1 MQIYKIINCLNSKIY
16 IGKDTSSDPNYYGS
30 GVIINRAIKKY
41 GIENF
46 TKEIIDTAEAKADLA
61 EKEKYWISF
70 YNSMDKEIGYNIS
83 KGGDGGDTIS
93 NNPNRDIIVKKL
105 SETSP
110 TKGKTYEE
118 AYGSEKALL
127 YKKRLSE
134 SNKYRSPRP
143 KKEKTVKEDRR
154 KTRWEGYHENKNKN
168 FDSIFQNIL
177 EKIRKSDIISNI
189 EEIDDLKENRGKL
202 GISFIND
209 FYKKFY
215 EFEKEIVEYYEKKE
229 YDNRSKSHTGRF
241 HTELGK
247 DKIRLSKIEI
257 SRSYFQELVKIID
270 DNNIEELEDY
280 FTEDD
285 SINIRKRF
293 LDGSIKDEV
302 PEKYKNI
309 IRKKRTK
316 IPIWSEESKKSF
328 EKKIGKEVEID
339 GIKYDSISGAAR
351 EIGVDRNWIRHKLST
366 GKWPDKFINKK

>member
-70 YNSMDKEIGYNIS
+70 YNSTDKEIGYNIS

-154 KTRWEGYHENKNKN
+154 KTRWEGYNENKNKN

-209 FYKKFY
+209 FYKKFC
-215 EFEKEIVEYYEKKE
+215 EFGKEIVEYYEKKE
-229 YDNRSKSHTGRF
+229 YNNRSKSHTGRF

-280 FTEDD
+280 FPEDD

-339 GIKYDSISGAAR
+339 GVKYDSISGAAR

>member
-1 MQIYKIINCLNSKIY
+1 
-16 IGKDTSSDPNYYGS
+16 
-30 GVIINRAIKKY
+30 
-41 GIENF
+41 
-46 TKEIIDTAEAKADLA
+46 
-61 EKEKYWISF
+61 
-70 YNSMDKEIGYNIS
+70 MDKEIGYNIS

-215 EFEKEIVEYYEKKE
+215 EFEKEIVEYYEKNE

>member
-1 MQIYKIINCLNSKIY
+1 M
-16 IGKDTSSDPNYYGS
+16 
-30 GVIINRAIKKY
+30 
-41 GIENF
+41 
-46 TKEIIDTAEAKADLA
+46 
-61 EKEKYWISF
+61 
-70 YNSMDKEIGYNIS
+70 
-83 KGGDGGDTIS
+83 
-93 NNPNRDIIVKKL
+93 
-105 SETSP
+105 
-110 TKGKTYEE
+110 
-118 AYGSEKALL
+118 
-127 YKKRLSE
+127 
-134 SNKYRSPRP
+134 
-143 KKEKTVKEDRR
+143 
-154 KTRWEGYHENKNKN
+154 
-168 FDSIFQNIL
+168 
-177 EKIRKSDIISNI
+177 
-189 EEIDDLKENRGKL
+189 
-202 GISFIND
+202 
-209 FYKKFY
+209 
-215 EFEKEIVEYYEKKE
+215 EYYEKKE

>member
-127 YKKRLSE
+127 YKKRLS
-134 SNKYRSPRP
+134 
-143 KKEKTVKEDRR
+143 
-154 KTRWEGYHENKNKN
+154 KNC
-168 FDSIFQNIL
+168 
-177 EKIRKSDIISNI
+177 
-189 EEIDDLKENRGKL
+189 
-202 GISFIND
+202 
-209 FYKKFY
+209 
-215 EFEKEIVEYYEKKE
+215 
-229 YDNRSKSHTGRF
+229 
-241 HTELGK
+241 
-247 DKIRLSKIEI
+247 
-257 SRSYFQELVKIID
+257 
-270 DNNIEELEDY
+270 
-280 FTEDD
+280 
-285 SINIRKRF
+285 
-293 LDGSIKDEV
+293 
-302 PEKYKNI
+302 
-309 IRKKRTK
+309 
-316 IPIWSEESKKSF
+316 
-328 EKKIGKEVEID
+328 
-339 GIKYDSISGAAR
+339 
-351 EIGVDRNWIRHKLST
+351 
-366 GKWPDKFINKK
+366 

>member
-70 YNSMDKEIGYNIS
+70 YNSTDKEIGYNIS

-93 NNPNRDIIVKKL
+93 NNPNRDIITKKL

-118 AYGSEKALL
+118 VYGSEKALS

-134 SNKYRSPRP
+134 SHKYRTPRP

-168 FDSIFQNIL
+168 FDSIFQNVL

-189 EEIDDLKENRGKL
+189 EEIDDLKENRSKL

-209 FYKKFY
+209 FYKKFC

-229 YDNRSKSHTGRF
+229 YDNRSRSHTGRL

-280 FTEDD
+280 FTEYD

-316 IPIWSEESKKSF
+316 TPIWSDKSKKSF
-328 EKKIGKEVEID
+328 EKKIGKEIEID

-366 GKWPDKFINKK
+366 GKWPAKFINKK

>member
-46 TKEIIDTAEAKADLA
+46 TKEIIDTAEAKVDLA

-70 YNSMDKEIGYNIS
+70 YNSTDKEIGYNIS

-134 SNKYRSPRP
+134 SNKYRAPRP

-168 FDSIFQNIL
+168 FDSIFQNVL

-209 FYKKFY
+209 FYKKFC

-257 SRSYFQELVKIID
+257 SRSYFQELVKIIE
-270 DNNIEELEDY
+270 DNNIEDLEDY
-280 FTEDD
+280 FTEYD

-316 IPIWSEESKKSF
+316 IPIWSSESKKSF
-328 EKKIGKEVEID
+328 EKKIGKEIEID

-366 GKWPDKFINKK
+366 GKWPAKFINKK